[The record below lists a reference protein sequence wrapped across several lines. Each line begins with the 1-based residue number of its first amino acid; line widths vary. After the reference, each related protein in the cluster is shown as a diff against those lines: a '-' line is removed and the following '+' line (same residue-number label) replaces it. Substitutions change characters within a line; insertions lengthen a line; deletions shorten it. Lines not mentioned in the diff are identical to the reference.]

1 MADPA
6 APNSPESTVRRRWPV
21 ARFLTGLALTIA
33 SLMTLV
39 LFVVTAVVRSDGPT
53 PRLGEVQDAHT
64 GFVFE
69 VDNEALDDALDD
81 RMNHESRVL
90 GSLGA
95 VASCM
100 AFVLGWW
107 LWRPPW
113 RQGDR
118 GVRRAWTVIAA
129 AGLSLA
135 AAVPILVVVGLLYR
149 SYLSLFE

>member
-1 MADPA
+1 MAATETPD
-6 APNSPESTVRRRWPV
+6 SPESAVRRRWPV
-21 ARFLTGLALTIA
+21 SRFLTGLALTIA

-39 LFVVTAVVRSDGPT
+39 LFVLTAVVRSDGPT
-53 PRLGEVQDAHT
+53 PRLGKVQDART

-81 RMNHESRVL
+81 RMNHENRVL

-95 VASCM
+95 VASCI

-113 RQGDR
+113 RQRDR
-118 GVRRAWTVIAA
+118 GVRRAWTVLAA
-129 AGLSLA
+129 AALSLA
-135 AAVPILVVVGLLYR
+135 AAVAILVVAGLLYR